1 MECARLWRAC
11 ASTDDRTRSDLRVGG
26 VSIASRVRDSN
37 CSTCGDAYDGEGMK
51 RFAQDEA
58 FDAVVA
64 KALRGA
70 KAEDVDA
77 AEDARALGVLFD
89 IFGYGGVQVF
99 RTASAQARKVKTE
112 ATETPNVETAAR
124 NGDIGASDAE
134 RVEMIHDERVTVEV
148 VPPAMLHVTLRPHWD
163 AQSRELEFPFCSI
176 PRDASCGVLRR
187 VVEYE
192 LGQDVVIYD
201 SQRNAR
207 KDEDLLCDMF
217 APELE
222 SVKPMNAWFK
232 RAVDG

>member
-1 MECARLWRAC
+1 
-11 ASTDDRTRSDLRVGG
+11 
-26 VSIASRVRDSN
+26 
-37 CSTCGDAYDGEGMK
+37 MK
-51 RFAQDEA
+51 RFARDEA

-70 KAEDVDA
+70 RAEDVDA
-77 AEDARALGVLFD
+77 AEDARALGILFD

-99 RTASAQARKVKTE
+99 RTAAAQASKVKTE
-112 ATETPNVETAAR
+112 APETPNVAMETR
-124 NGDIGASDAE
+124 NGDIGASDSE
-134 RVEMIHDERVTVEV
+134 RVEMTHDERVTVEV
-148 VPPAMLHVTLRPHWD
+148 VPQAMLHVTLRPHWESPR
-163 AQSRELEFPFCSI
+163 SRAGLKFPFCSI

-217 APELE
+217 ASELE
-222 SVKPMNAWFK
+222 NVKPMNAWFK

>member
-1 MECARLWRAC
+1 M
-11 ASTDDRTRSDLRVGG
+11 
-26 VSIASRVRDSN
+26 
-37 CSTCGDAYDGEGMK
+37 CGDAYDGEGMK
-51 RFAQDEA
+51 RFARDEA

-112 ATETPNVETAAR
+112 ATETPNVETSAR

-134 RVEMIHDERVTVEV
+134 RVEMIDDERVTVEV

-163 AQSRELEFPFCSI
+163 ACSRAGLEFPFCSI

-201 SQRNAR
+201 SQRDVR

-217 APELE
+217 ASELE
-222 SVKPMNAWFK
+222 NVKPMKAWF